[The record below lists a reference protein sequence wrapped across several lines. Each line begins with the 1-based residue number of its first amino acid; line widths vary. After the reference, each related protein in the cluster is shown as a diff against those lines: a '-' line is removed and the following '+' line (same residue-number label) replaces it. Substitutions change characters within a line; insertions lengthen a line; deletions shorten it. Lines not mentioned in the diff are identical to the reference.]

1 MKLPFPSRLR
11 ATLPLAA
18 AAVFCASTALAQQSE
33 PSNQTPAESEPVT
46 TLPVVEVTEKRVI
59 NRYAAGDAN
68 TASKTDTPLIETPMS
83 VSVVTRDQ
91 LTDQGAFNLQD
102 ALNYTAGVR
111 SDEYGQDSRSDNVN
125 VRGTEPDQYVDGL
138 RQTYGYYTGTARVE
152 PYTLERIEVLRG
164 PAAML
169 YGQGTIGGVVNMVS
183 KLPQENFEAEVG
195 LLYGSFDR
203 RQIQAD
209 VTGPISDDG
218 HWLYRVIGVGR
229 DANTQT
235 DYVKDDRLLLAPS
248 LTWKPDA
255 ATTVTLQTQWLKDK
269 SGSTNQFLPWSGT
282 ISPNPN
288 GQIPSSRFIGEP
300 GYDHYDT
307 DRQSIGWLIDH
318 RFNENWSFS
327 QNFRYAH
334 NKVDYLQLYGD
345 AFGDSSATPPIPQGG
360 FPLDPVNQR
369 ILGRYN
375 DWTITTVDMLG
386 LDSHLL
392 GKFQSGG
399 LQHSLLIGLDGS
411 RYGQKSQS
419 ALDYDT
425 IDVYAPVYGSH
436 PTLTLADNPR
446 AIQSQV
452 GLYVQDQMKYDQH
465 WIIVVGLRYD
475 RAINKVEGTDPVL
488 DPTSTNQSSALS
500 KRLGL
505 MYAFSSGLSPY
516 LSYSESFTPVAGLN
530 FDKKRYVPL
539 RGEQIEAG
547 VKFESSDGGTHA
559 NAAIYRLEEKNRL
572 TNDPLHP
579 NSSIQVDSI
588 TNRGIELDAE
598 TTIVRRL
605 DLIAHYNYI
614 DIDKKLTIMPRHQA
628 AAWAKWRFDI
638 ANVQGFAV
646 GAGVRYAS
654 SFKDGVAPTTPTATL
669 ADALLSYDSRHW
681 RYALNANNLFD
692 REYVAIALSR
702 GDSWYGARRNV
713 VASMAYRF

>member
-1 MKLPFPSRLR
+1 MKLPSSLRLR
-11 ATLPLAA
+11 VAFPLAVA
-18 AAVFCASTALAQQSE
+18 TAFYASTAPAQE
-33 PSNQTPAESEPVT
+33 ADPASQPTSQPEQVT
-46 TLPVVEVTEKRVI
+46 TLPAVEVTEKRVI
-59 NRYAAGDAN
+59 NRYAASDAN

-83 VSVVTRDQ
+83 ISVVTREQ

-138 RQTYGYYTGTARVE
+138 RQTYGYYTATARVE

-183 KLPQENFEAEVG
+183 KLPQENFQAEVG
-195 LLYGSFDR
+195 LLYGSHDR
-203 RQIQAD
+203 KQIQAD

-218 HWLYRVIGVGR
+218 HWMYRVIGVGR
-229 DANTQT
+229 DADTQT

-255 ATTVTLQTQWLKDK
+255 ATTITLQTQWLKDK

-288 GQIPSSRFIGEP
+288 GRIPSSRYIGEP

-318 RFNENWSFS
+318 RFDDNWSFS

-345 AFGDSSATPPIPQGG
+345 AFSDPGQFS
-360 FPLDPVNQR
+360 LDPVNQR

-375 DWTITTVDMLG
+375 DWTITTVDMLN

-392 GKFQSGG
+392 GKFQQGA
-399 LQHSLLIGLDGS
+399 LQHTLLMGLDGS

-419 ALDYDT
+419 ALDYDS
-425 IDVYAPVYGSH
+425 IDVYAPVYGNH
-436 PTLTLADNPR
+436 PALTLADDPR

-452 GLYVQDQMKYDQH
+452 GLYVHDQMKYDQH
-465 WIIVVGLRYD
+465 WIVVAGLRYD
-475 RAINKVEGTDPVL
+475 RATNKAEGSEIVKD
-488 DPTSTNQSSALS
+488 SALT

-505 MYAFSSGLSPY
+505 MYAFSNGFSPY
-516 LSYSESFTPVAGLN
+516 LSYSESFTPVSGLDGN
-530 FDKKRYVPL
+530 SKPYKPL

-547 VKFESSDGGTHA
+547 LKFESLDGATHA
-559 NAAIYRLEEKNRL
+559 NAAIYRLEEKNEL
-572 TNDPLHP
+572 TADPTDP
-579 NSSIQVDSI
+579 TTSIQVGRI
-588 TNRGIELDAE
+588 TNRGAELDAA
-598 TTIVRRL
+598 TTIARRL

-614 DIDKKLTIMPRHQA
+614 DIDKQVTRMPRHQA
-628 AAWAKWRFDI
+628 GAWAKWRFDI
-638 ANVQGFAV
+638 ADISGFAV

-654 SFKDGVAPTTPTATL
+654 AFKDGVAPTTPAATL
-669 ADALLSYDSRHW
+669 ADALLSYDSQHW
-681 RYALNANNLFD
+681 RYAINANNLFD
-692 REYVAIALSR
+692 REYVAIALAR

-713 VASMAYRF
+713 VASVAYRF